1 MVYTKDELYWIY
13 ENRISPQMSDKQI
26 VSEMFN
32 YFSQDD
38 LNDFLNHLNR
48 CWDMCIPEF
57 NEYYDCCGDE
67 DEDED
72 Y

>member
-1 MVYTKDELYWIY
+1 MAYTKDELYGIY
-13 ENRISPQMSDKQI
+13 ENRISPQMSDEQI

-48 CWDMCIPEF
+48 SWDMRIPEF

>member
-1 MVYTKDELYWIY
+1 
-13 ENRISPQMSDKQI
+13 
-26 VSEMFN
+26 MFN

-48 CWDMCIPEF
+48 SWDMRIPEF
-57 NEYYDCCGDE
+57 NEYYDCCGDD